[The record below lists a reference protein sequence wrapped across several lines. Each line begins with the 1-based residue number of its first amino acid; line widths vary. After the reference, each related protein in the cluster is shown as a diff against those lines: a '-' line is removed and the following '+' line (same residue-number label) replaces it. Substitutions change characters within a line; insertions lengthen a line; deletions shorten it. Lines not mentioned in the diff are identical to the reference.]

1 MSSSPSFG
9 AVIFAKDPARVAKFY
24 EDLVPM
30 TVTRREPDHVV
41 LESPVAQLVVHAIPR
56 QIADSIEIA
65 SPPERRTQTP
75 IKLFFAVESL
85 AGVRARAAALGA
97 ALDAPEREWEWEG
110 CRICDGHDPEGN
122 VVQFRQGAR

>member
-1 MSSSPSFG
+1 MSSRPCFG

-30 TVTRREPDHVV
+30 SVTRREPDHVI
-41 LESPVAQLVVHAIPR
+41 LESPGVQLVVHATPGP
-56 QIADSIEIA
+56 IADSIQVA
-65 SPPERRTQTP
+65 SPPERRTETP
-75 IKLFFAVESL
+75 IKLFFTVESL

-97 ALDAPEREWEWEG
+97 ELDAPGREWEWLG

-122 VVQFRQGAR
+122 VVQFRQSAR